1 MKDRKKYP
9 LNILND
15 DKLVIDSK
23 FKNKLKV
30 KLFERENVIMAK
42 MPIQLNT
49 KQLFNQRTFRFA
61 GVAALLLFST
71 TAIYAAN
78 SRSQSMERQSIIE
91 DVVELPQ
98 NLDGLKTLDEMR
110 TLAQKDAPEGASIIK
125 VEVENEHGTVLYK
138 VKFSDGSYRLYDAIT
153 GLSYVDSSSGLESD
167 ESVPAGFV
175 AGITIQQARDIA
187 ASQRPGKVITKIEL
201 EVEEGKVV
209 YSVRFSDNGRV
220 DIDATNGDVVRVKS
234 EESRDTENNSDDNN
248 SGNSNEDSDD
258 SADSEDHQEE
268 DTEDDGDKSGS
279 DNSGSDN
286 SGSDNDNNSNDN

>member
-30 KLFERENVIMAK
+30 KLFERENIIMAK

-110 TLAQKDAPEGASIIK
+110 TLAQRDAPEGASIIK

>member
-1 MKDRKKYP
+1 MKDRKNYP

-30 KLFERENVIMAK
+30 KLFERENIIMAK

-91 DVVELPQ
+91 NVVELPQ

-286 SGSDNDNNSNDN
+286 DNNSNDN

>member
-1 MKDRKKYP
+1 MKDRKNYP

-286 SGSDNDNNSNDN
+286 DNNSNDN

>member
-1 MKDRKKYP
+1 MKDRKNYP

-30 KLFERENVIMAK
+30 KLFERENIIMAK

-110 TLAQKDAPEGASIIK
+110 TLAQKDAPEGATIIK

-153 GLSYVDSSSGLESD
+153 GLTYVDNSSGLETD

-258 SADSEDHQEE
+258 SVDSEDHQEE

-286 SGSDNDNNSNDN
+286 DNNSNDN

>member
-125 VEVENEHGTVLYK
+125 VEVENEHGAVLYK

-286 SGSDNDNNSNDN
+286 DNNSNDN

>member
-30 KLFERENVIMAK
+30 KLFERENIIMAK

-286 SGSDNDNNSNDN
+286 DNNSNDN

>member
-286 SGSDNDNNSNDN
+286 DNNSNDN

>member
-258 SADSEDHQEE
+258 SVDSEDHQEE

-286 SGSDNDNNSNDN
+286 DNNSNDN

>member
-110 TLAQKDAPEGASIIK
+110 TLAQRDAPEGASIIK

-286 SGSDNDNNSNDN
+286 DNNSNDN

>member
-110 TLAQKDAPEGASIIK
+110 TLAQRDAPEGASIIK

-153 GLSYVDSSSGLESD
+153 VLSYVDSSSGLESD

-286 SGSDNDNNSNDN
+286 DNNSNDN

>member
-30 KLFERENVIMAK
+30 KLFERENVVVAK

-286 SGSDNDNNSNDN
+286 DNNSNDN

>member
-30 KLFERENVIMAK
+30 KLFERENIIMAK

>member
-30 KLFERENVIMAK
+30 KLFERENIIMAK

-110 TLAQKDAPEGASIIK
+110 TLAQRDAPEGASIIK

-286 SGSDNDNNSNDN
+286 DNNSNDN

>member
-30 KLFERENVIMAK
+30 KLFERENIIMAK

-209 YSVRFSDNGRV
+209 YSVRFSDSGRV

-286 SGSDNDNNSNDN
+286 DNNSNDN

>member
-1 MKDRKKYP
+1 MKDRKNYP

-30 KLFERENVIMAK
+30 KLFERENIIMAK

-49 KQLFNQRTFRFA
+49 KQLFNQRTFIFA

-110 TLAQKDAPEGASIIK
+110 TLAQKDAPEGATIIK

-258 SADSEDHQEE
+258 SVDSEDHQEE

-286 SGSDNDNNSNDN
+286 DNNSNDN